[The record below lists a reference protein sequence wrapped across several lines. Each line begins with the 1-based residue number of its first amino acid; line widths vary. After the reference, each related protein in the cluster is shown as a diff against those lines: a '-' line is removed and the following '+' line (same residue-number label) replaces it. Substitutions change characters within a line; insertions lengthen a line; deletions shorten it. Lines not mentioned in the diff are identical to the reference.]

1 MAGTP
6 AEPREV
12 ELARPI
18 TIRDLLTHTAGL
30 TYDFLDDSPV
40 GALYRQA
47 RLAADPDR
55 SLEAMIAELA
65 RLPLAYQPGARWHY
79 SLAIDVVAHLVEVL
93 SGRPL
98 QDVLQERLFAPLGMA
113 DTGFS
118 VRPDRRDRVAAMYGR
133 PDITTNSFR
142 SIFAAWQA
150 GVDERLDVEATYPTA
165 NTSTFARGGH
175 GLFSTTADYMRF
187 AQMLLNRGELEG
199 ARILAPKTCDLMHM
213 NHLPAALRPFAIDV
227 LPYGGYGFGLGSRVL
242 MDVAESALPGSVGE
256 FGWAGA
262 ATTHYW
268 VDPQEALVG
277 VVMAQSMLSFDPLP
291 TDFRIL
297 AYQAMVG

>member
-1 MAGTP
+1 MQAYVDKGIVAGVSTVLARRGRVVHSEQVGWQDREARTP
-6 AEPREV
+6 LSADTIYRVYSMTKPIVCVALMTLYEEGRFQLLDPVSKYLPGFASLRVMTGAPSELREV

-47 RLAADPDR
+47 RLAADPGR

-65 RLPLAYQPGARWHY
+65 RLPRAYQPGQRWHY
-79 SLAIDVVAHLVEVL
+79 SL
-93 SGRPL
+93 
-98 QDVLQERLFAPLGMA
+98 
-113 DTGFS
+113 
-118 VRPDRRDRVAAMYGR
+118 
-133 PDITTNSFR
+133 
-142 SIFAAWQA
+142 
-150 GVDERLDVEATYPTA
+150 
-165 NTSTFARGGH
+165 
-175 GLFSTTADYMRF
+175 
-187 AQMLLNRGELEG
+187 
-199 ARILAPKTCDLMHM
+199 
-213 NHLPAALRPFAIDV
+213 AIDV

-242 MDVAESALPGSVGE
+242 MDVAESGLPGSVGE

-291 TDFRIL
+291 ADVRIL